1 MPFAATGPQ
10 GFIESMRL
18 SGNDD
23 LLGRA
28 VQAAGCPC
36 RRASASAPGWA
47 GSASGAHPQLPLAS
61 NTPGWAAQVSLQ
73 QVLDKTDAV
82 VLEHHAIAFL
92 SCVEIDIGTDGKI
105 MVTIGVAKGLLHMP
119 HMLRVLVGFV
129 DSQKCH

>member
-36 RRASASAPGWA
+36 RRASASAPRVGRKRKRSA
-47 GSASGAHPQLPLAS
+47 PPVALGFEHPRMGSASQLTAGP
-61 NTPGWAAQVSLQ
+61 
-73 QVLDKTDAV
+73 
-82 VLEHHAIAFL
+82 
-92 SCVEIDIGTDGKI
+92 
-105 MVTIGVAKGLLHMP
+105 
-119 HMLRVLVGFV
+119 R
-129 DSQKCH
+129 